1 MKLREIRE
9 LSATDLGKKADELKR
24 ELGVE
29 KGSAQGAKSSG
40 KIRNLRRTIAKMLC
54 IKKEMELG
62 IHQPKVQEK
71 AVKAG
76 ASAESASKSSKK
88 IIKEEMKLK

>member
-54 IKKEMELG
+54 IKREKELG

-71 AVKAG
+71 TE
-76 ASAESASKSSKK
+76 ASAASASKSSKK

>member
-9 LSATDLGKKADELKR
+9 LSAADLGKKSAELMR
-24 ELGVE
+24 ELGME

-54 IKKEMELG
+54 IKREKELG
-62 IHQPKVQEK
+62 IHQPKAPEK
-71 AVKAG
+71 AKAG
-76 ASAESASKSSKK
+76 APAESASKSSKK
-88 IIKEEMKLK
+88 K

>member
-9 LSATDLGKKADELKR
+9 LSAADLGKKSDELKR

-54 IKKEMELG
+54 IKKEKELG
-62 IHQPKVQEK
+62 IHQPKVQ
-71 AVKAG
+71 VKKD